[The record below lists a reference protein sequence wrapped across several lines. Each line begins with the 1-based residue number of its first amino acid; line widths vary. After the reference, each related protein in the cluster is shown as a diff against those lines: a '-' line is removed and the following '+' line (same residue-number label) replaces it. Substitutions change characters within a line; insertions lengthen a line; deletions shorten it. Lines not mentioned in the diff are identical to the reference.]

1 MNKEYRRSISLQS
14 PDSALNYM
22 GKMSWPTSPFILVAV
37 QRLFSSLILRTRRNE
52 HIQESF
58 AYFDGVTVESLY
70 NLLENRRVGHFD
82 GYDVPQAPLKK
93 RSKDGPSLYSIG
105 GSTPTESIQ
114 HHHPM
119 MRLLPPGPDVFS
131 GHQLAPIRLKFP
143 LRSNNHGS
151 RQ

>member
-1 MNKEYRRSISLQS
+1 MQTTCLSKLRRYDTLYL
-14 PDSALNYM
+14 P
-22 GKMSWPTSPFILVAV
+22 
-37 QRLFSSLILRTRRNE
+37 SSLGRKPSQMRNE